1 MKVSRY
7 HIPRPSLFAL
17 LAADSLS
24 TPAPTC
30 VVHQSIATIVCALL
44 CALCAAGCV
53 SGAAI
58 DYLVSGFRPPS
69 IPVIVLNPTISMWV
83 NADRLTD
90 DYIRHW
96 AGSTMALVGLVRVD
110 GQPYRFL
117 GPQPDNVTALTQSA
131 LYVTPT
137 RTLAV
142 FDGAAIQLNLT
153 FSQPAFPADISY
165 YQRPYAYITVGVAS
179 TDGASHS
186 VQVYLDHAAD
196 VVVND
201 GGQKVDWQDSSS
213 TMAATSAPKARVLRV
228 GQYDNIPFVNRG
240 DGTKNEWGHVYFATN
255 SDKVQTAVQ
264 AYTDAARAAF
274 AANQPLPPTDTRK
287 PRAAEREWPGSIFVL
302 DYGTVTAT
310 AVSDYFVF
318 AWDDVYTMFYF
329 HELHQPLWRH
339 TYKGSVA
346 AMLAAA
352 FSDYGDIRSMCE
364 QFDSTELAALTAA
377 GGQEYATYTALAHRQ
392 ATGATVTVWNEE
404 RKAVWAYMKEIS
416 SDGDVSTVDVI
427 YPAAPFFVLY
437 APELLKQTLLPVLA
451 YGQNETDIQYALP
464 WAPHH
469 LGTWPVSD
477 ITGPEQEQ
485 MPMEESANLLIMLAA
500 IAQRQKYDVAYLKPY
515 WPALTQWAN
524 YLNNSLPDPGYQ
536 LCTDDFEGA
545 SPHNVNL
552 ALKGILGLGSFAV
565 LLNASGQTSE
575 AAMYRQLA
583 EGFVQQWLKMG
594 LDQSGDH
601 YRLQFD
607 LDNTWSTKYNLMWQY
622 ALGLDL
628 FPQSVAD
635 MEVAWYKSHARQYGV
650 PLDSRSDMVKCD
662 WLSWAAAFAS
672 SQSDA
677 EELLHYVYLFAD
689 QSPSRAPFSDWYNS
703 TTNAQIG
710 FTARP
715 VMGGLYARTL
725 VLNMQAERGQQ
736 QQQAKLGQSVLSGLR
751 STLTSRLSAR
761 NSRATM

>member
-1 MKVSRY
+1 M
-7 HIPRPSLFAL
+7 
-17 LAADSLS
+17 
-24 TPAPTC
+24 
-30 VVHQSIATIVCALL
+30 
-44 CALCAAGCV
+44 G
-53 SGAAI
+53 GAAI

-69 IPVIVLNPTISMWV
+69 IPVIVLTPTISMWV
-83 NADRLTD
+83 NADSLTD
-90 DYIRHW
+90 DYVRHW
-96 AGSTMALVGLVRVD
+96 AGSTMAMVGMVRVD
-110 GQPYRFL
+110 GTAYRFL
-117 GPQPDNVTALTQSA
+117 GPAGDDNSTAALEQRA

-137 RTLAV
+137 QTLAV
-142 FDGAAIQLNLT
+142 FAGGGVQLNLT
-153 FSQPAFPADISY
+153 FSQAAFPADLSY
-165 YQRPYAYITVGVAS
+165 YMRPYAYVTVCVAS
-179 TDGASHS
+179 ADGGSHS
-186 VQVYLDHAAD
+186 VQVYMDHAAD
-196 VVVND
+196 VVVNEQR
-201 GGQKVDWQDSSS
+201 QKVDWQDSSS
-213 TMAATSAPKARVLRV
+213 VMAGTSAAEARVLRL

-255 SDKVQTAVQ
+255 SGRVQTAVQ
-264 AYTDAARAAF
+264 AYTNQARQAF
-274 AANQPLPPTDTRK
+274 AAGTALPPTDTRK
-287 PRAAEREWPGSIFVL
+287 PRSASDEWPGSIFVL
-302 DYGTVTAT
+302 DFGSVSGNS

-318 AWDDVYTMFYF
+318 AWDDVFTMFYF

-339 TYKGSVA
+339 EYKGSVG

-352 FSDYGDIRSMCE
+352 FQDYDAIRAMCE
-364 QFDSTELAALTAA
+364 QFDEHELAALTAA
-377 GGQEYATYTALAHRQ
+377 GGKEYATYTAIAHRQ
-392 ATGATVTVWNEE
+392 TTGATVTVWNEE

-416 SDGDVSTVDVI
+416 SDGDVSTVDVV
-427 YPAAPFFVLY
+427 YPASPFFVLY

-500 IAQRQKYDVAYLKPY
+500 IAQKQKYDVAYLQPY

-524 YLNNSLPDPGYQ
+524 YLNTSLPDPGEQ
-536 LCTDDFEGA
+536 LCTDDFEGP

-552 ALKGILGLGSFAV
+552 ALKGILGLGSFAL
-565 LLNASGQTSE
+565 LLNASGQTTQ
-575 AAMYRQLA
+575 AAMYRQAA
-583 EGFVQQWLKMG
+583 EAFVQDWLKMG
-594 LDQSGDH
+594 LDESGDH

-607 LDNTWSTKYNLMWQY
+607 LAGTWSTKYNLMWQY

-635 MEVAWYKSHARQYGV
+635 MEVAWYRKHARQYGV

-689 QSPSRAPFSDWYNS
+689 QSPSRSPFSDWYNS
-703 TTNAQIG
+703 TTNRQIG

-715 VMGGLYARTL
+715 VLGGLWARVL
-725 VLNMQAERGQQ
+725 VLDQQTNQKQEMERTV
-736 QQQAKLGQSVLSGLR
+736 QS
-751 STLTSRLSAR
+751 
-761 NSRATM
+761 